1 MAQRSPSGL
10 LSSVSFMLIGVILGS
25 LLSHGIHY
33 FTISCVSYAEGGL
46 KEFTVRE
53 TGQLAGENG
62 LAETEK
68 EEYDLEEVECDRI
81 RTRLRGLRQ
90 LVGKGAAQLP
100 PPADPS
106 RPSSRDSLEEYLHPT
121 NPLGKTDV
129 VETGTISVKDE
140 YRSRK
145 MLLVGVITAQD
156 YLATRAV
163 AVYGT
168 WGVEVDKILF
178 YVGDDCVVPKYLS
191 MLPTITLPGVPDRVY
206 PPQRKVFMML
216 KHMHDHYIDE
226 FDWFMRADD
235 DVYVRGKK
243 LLDLV
248 DKLNPAEEIY
258 LGRPGAGKAE
268 DIKRLKLLPHEQYCM
283 GGPGVIFSNA
293 ALRSLVPHFQECLE
307 AIEYYNKFAKSPW
320 YDEDAELGRCVS
332 RKIGIQC
339 SASQEVRSWRVPAW
353 WGSRCVSG
361 RVSIVRKK
369 VYVCCLWEG
378 VPMPMWWLGRVP

>member
-1 MAQRSPSGL
+1 
-10 LSSVSFMLIGVILGS
+10 MLAGALLGS

-33 FTISCVSYAEGGL
+33 ITVRCVYCAEEAF
-46 KEFTVRE
+46 KEFTIRQTGELVAEKAGGMAE
-53 TGQLAGENG
+53 TG
-62 LAETEK
+62 K
-68 EEYDLEEVECDRI
+68 EEGDDLDEVECDRI

-90 LVGKGAAQLP
+90 LVDRGAAQLP

-106 RPSSRDSLEEYLHPT
+106 RPSSRDSLEEYLNPT

-129 VETGTISVKDE
+129 VDAGTIGLKKE

-168 WGVEVDKILF
+168 WGIEVDKILF
-178 YVGDDCVVPKYLS
+178 YVGDDCVVPQYLS
-191 MLPTITLPGVPDRVY
+191 MLPTMKLAGVPDQVY

-235 DVYVRGKK
+235 DVYARGKM
-243 LLDLV
+243 LMDLV
-248 DKLNPAEEIY
+248 GKLNPAEKIY
-258 LGRPGAGKAE
+258 LGRSGSGKPA
-268 DIKRLKLLPHEQYCM
+268 DIKRLKLLPHERYCM

-293 ALRSLVPHFQECLE
+293 ALRALVPHLEDCLE
-307 AIEYYNKFAKSPW
+307 AIEYYNKFTESPW
-320 YDEDAELGRCVS
+320 YNEDVELGRCVS

-339 SASQEVRSWRVPAW
+339 SGSQEVRAVWAVGLPAGWAESVCDWR
-353 WGSRCVSG
+353 GLCVVG
-361 RVSIVRKK
+361 GVSV
-369 VYVCCLWEG
+369 
-378 VPMPMWWLGRVP
+378 

>member
-1 MAQRSPSGL
+1 
-10 LSSVSFMLIGVILGS
+10 MLAGALLGS

-33 FTISCVSYAEGGL
+33 ITVRCVYCADETF
-46 KEFTVRE
+46 KEFTIRRVGE
-53 TGQLAGENG
+53 LA
-62 LAETEK
+62 K
-68 EEYDLEEVECDRI
+68 MEEEEEEDGDYMDEVKCDRI

-90 LVGKGAAQLP
+90 LVGRGAAQLP

-106 RPSSRDSLEEYLHPT
+106 RPSSRDSLEEYLNPT
-121 NPLGKTDV
+121 NPLGKTDA
-129 VETGTISVKDE
+129 VEAGTIGLKEE

-168 WGVEVDKILF
+168 WGIEVDKILF
-178 YVGDDCVVPKYLS
+178 YVGDDCVVPQYLS
-191 MLPTITLPGVPDRVY
+191 MLPTMKLAGVPDQVY

-235 DVYVRGKK
+235 DVYARGKM
-243 LLDLV
+243 LMDLV
-248 DKLNPAEEIY
+248 GKLNPAEKIY
-258 LGRPGAGKAE
+258 LGRSGSGKPA
-268 DIKRLKLLPHEQYCM
+268 DIKRLKLLPHERYCM

-293 ALRSLVPHFQECLE
+293 ALRELVPHLEDCLE
-307 AIEYYNKFAKSPW
+307 AIEYYNKFTNSLW
-320 YDEDAELGRCVS
+320 YDEDVELGRCVS

-339 SASQEVRSWRVPAW
+339 SGSEEVRSATCWGIACRVGGVSVRLEGSLCAW
-353 WGSRCVSG
+353 WAKSVH
-361 RVSIVRKK
+361 
-369 VYVCCLWEG
+369 
-378 VPMPMWWLGRVP
+378 